1 MSPRSAHHGRTTSA
15 ITREAREDQP
25 LLRPRPEAQGGDG
38 DEAPWRPPPGL
49 GWIQAAIQANA
60 FLYGFDAT
68 ITASTYAVISS
79 DFGAANAASWLT
91 TSYTSSRAPPS
102 SRSTAASPTC
112 SAGASASSRAASP
125 SASAAWAAGSPPTL
139 SRSTSCARSLWVWRR
154 GFDHHGGMYQA
165 MQNGVFGFGSV
176 PVSAMALLLGYL
188 VVENPA
194 ADVHTNRDDDN
205 GDVDL
210 APKSAWRRVDIL
222 GSLVLV
228 FAVSVQLL
236 GLSLGGNEL
245 PWSSPWATP
254 IIRLHLL
261 RGSLPILTQT
271 ANMCL
276 GLSAYAYLF
285 MLPLFF
291 QVVLEDSATT
301 AGVRL
306 AIPSLATPLG
316 GLVTGLAMA
325 RWGKLLWLMRL
336 GALVMVLG
344 NALVTSLEFSDSSW
358 KYIVYIFP
366 ANPGQGI
373 VFPSILFTALASF
386 EHSDHAVTA
395 STIYLI
401 RSLGHVW
408 GGRQHVSDRAN
419 HARRPAPR
427 SARRYGR
434 QGRVD

>member
-1 MSPRSAHHGRTTSA
+1 
-15 ITREAREDQP
+15 
-25 LLRPRPEAQGGDG
+25 
-38 DEAPWRPPPGL
+38 
-49 GWIQAAIQANA
+49 
-60 FLYGFDAT
+60 
-68 ITASTYAVISS
+68 
-79 DFGAANAASWLT
+79 
-91 TSYTSSRAPPS
+91 
-102 SRSTAASPTC
+102 
-112 SAGASASSRAASP
+112 
-125 SASAAWAAGSPPTL
+125 
-139 SRSTSCARSLWVWRR
+139 
-154 GFDHHGGMYQA
+154 
-165 MQNGVFGFGSV
+165 
-176 PVSAMALLLGYL
+176 MALLLGYL

-245 PWSSPWATP
+245 PWSSPWVVAALVVSATP

-344 NALVTSLEFSDSSW
+344 NALVTSLKFSDSSW
-358 KYIVYIFP
+358 KYIAYIFP
-366 ANPGQGI
+366 ANLGQGI
-373 VFPSILFTALASF
+373 VFPSSCLRLSLRLSIQLIDEIRHPVAALKSLLVEVRLAARRVYYDGIRYAFATSTGMAAVALMLALLASPRG
-386 EHSDHAVTA
+386 
-395 STIYLI
+395 L
-401 RSLGHVW
+401 
-408 GGRQHVSDRAN
+408 
-419 HARRPAPR
+419 RRNIK
-427 SARRYGR
+427 
-434 QGRVD
+434 